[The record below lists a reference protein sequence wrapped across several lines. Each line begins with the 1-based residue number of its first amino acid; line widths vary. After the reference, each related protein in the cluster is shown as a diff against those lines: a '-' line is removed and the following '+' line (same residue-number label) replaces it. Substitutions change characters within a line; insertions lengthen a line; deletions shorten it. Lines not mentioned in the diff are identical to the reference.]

1 MEKVFDK
8 MKETEQKIREVEG
21 MYLDFD
27 LQGLAKKIGR
37 PLVIAN
43 YICDKNDVIARK
55 GESGEFQVAPEL
67 KNASDWRLFQELTA
81 QADAIITGAGY
92 LKRYMALGE
101 RSQNVIDQFS
111 EGGQF
116 ASLGE
121 WRIKNGLKMNPDIVV
136 VSRSLDFEIPAAAFA
151 DGRKVM
157 IFTTFDSSASEKAKG
172 YEKSGAVVIPA
183 GKDGVDGKVMIDY
196 LTSSEDYKVIKM
208 TTGPRVLQILLSAGM
223 LDELFI
229 TRVDKEIKA
238 DASDVQTVLRD
249 GKVKDLP
256 GFAYQEIFHQDGVTA
271 SDGQIIS
278 QSFGVYK
285 KDSISDF

>member
-116 ASLGE
+116 ASLG
-121 WRIKNGLKMNPDIVV
+121 
-136 VSRSLDFEIPAAAFA
+136 
-151 DGRKVM
+151 
-157 IFTTFDSSASEKAKG
+157 
-172 YEKSGAVVIPA
+172 
-183 GKDGVDGKVMIDY
+183 
-196 LTSSEDYKVIKM
+196 
-208 TTGPRVLQILLSAGM
+208 
-223 LDELFI
+223 
-229 TRVDKEIKA
+229 
-238 DASDVQTVLRD
+238 
-249 GKVKDLP
+249 
-256 GFAYQEIFHQDGVTA
+256 
-271 SDGQIIS
+271 
-278 QSFGVYK
+278 
-285 KDSISDF
+285 

>member
-1 MEKVFDK
+1 

-27 LQGLAKKIGR
+27 LQGLAKKMGR

-43 YICDKNDVIARK
+43 YICDKNDVIAK
-55 GESGEFQVAPEL
+55 KSGAGEFQVAPEL

-92 LKRYMALGE
+92 LKRYAASGE
-101 RSQNVIDQFS
+101 KSQNVIDQFS
-111 EGGQF
+111 ESGQF
-116 ASLGE
+116 ATLGE
-121 WRIKNGLKMNPDIVV
+121 WRVKNGLKRNPDIVV
-136 VSRSLDFEIPAAAFA
+136 VSRSLDFEIPAAAFS
-151 DGRKVM
+151 DGRKIM
-157 IFTTFDSSASEKAKG
+157 IFTTFDSSASEKAKE
-172 YEKSGAVVIPA
+172 YEKSGAVVVPA
-183 GKDGVDGKVMIDY
+183 GEDGVDGQVMIKY
-196 LTSSEDYKVIKM
+196 LTDNEDYKVIKM

-238 DASDVQTVLRD
+238 DPSDVQTVLPD

-256 GFAYQEIFHQDGVTA
+256 GFAYQEVFRQDGVTA
-271 SDGQIIS
+271 EDGQIIS

-285 KDSISDF
+285 KDGISDF